1 MKNTEKCI
9 PGENLVKK
17 LCQIG
22 KFPNLWD
29 QLDKRLGLS
38 K

>member
-1 MKNTEKCI
+1 M
-9 PGENLVKK
+9 KK

-38 K
+38 KEAVSDNKI